1 MAFDSKDLKN
11 LVDKVGDTLSEAGR
25 NLSATTKTVID
36 VTPLTL
42 KLKEKESYLE
52 KQYFELGILYYQ
64 DHEKDENPEYE
75 QLARITAIRD
85 EIKEV
90 RSKIAEVRGKETCPS
105 CGEYLEKGHTYCP
118 HCGTKIKV

>member
-42 KLKEKESYLE
+42 KLKTNY
-52 KQYFELGILYYQ
+52 
-64 DHEKDENPEYE
+64 
-75 QLARITAIRD
+75 
-85 EIKEV
+85 
-90 RSKIAEVRGKETCPS
+90 
-105 CGEYLEKGHTYCP
+105 
-118 HCGTKIKV
+118 